1 MWVIKLIS
9 KVITELFLNRT
20 LIKPTTCNLKRFTP
34 EANKHKKQKL
44 NAVLP
49 ALSFSCVIYVT
60 DPRLGGPLDAGLWEY
75 KLELGLRYAVPIP
88 AMLTPP
94 EGVRGWA
101 VPVPPLETTEFR
113 DSERCKPTA
122 TKFKLYIQIKTSN
135 TANINPCC

>member
-1 MWVIKLIS
+1 M
-9 KVITELFLNRT
+9 TE
-20 LIKPTTCNLKRFTP
+20 
-34 EANKHKKQKL
+34 
-44 NAVLP
+44 
-49 ALSFSCVIYVT
+49 AL
-60 DPRLGGPLDAGLWEY
+60 LGGPLDAGLWEY

-122 TKFKLYIQIKTSN
+122 TKFKSYKPKTSSKTIATKN
-135 TANINPCC
+135 AIRKQNRLAFLCGFNEE